1 MASRTSR
8 SAELAT
14 QCGMTTDRF
23 KDVAGYLTQASEL
36 DKKWSPGGFT
46 LFWWVLGTA
55 VYWTICGLILKYVDE
70 PSDSDDAD
78 VKSKMAKKRNL
89 DISIMLIVYFS
100 LCMLFIILYAW
111 KVRQFQSEKWDSFF
125 PDKSFGGS
133 NPLLTWGLMSLFVFG
148 GLFASVA
155 LVFYFS
161 EHDLAVGIYVLLGLL
176 AIVFSTT
183 VALGGK
189 AWISCGQ
196 KTDLFSLK
204 EKICVE
210 KILDEYKM
218 SSIQQAIATK
228 SQATAAG
235 LRASRLEKS
244 RTLDLAGEA
253 VEQLKSAAAQA
264 ASQPAPSSR
273 QAPDPALQAAL
284 ASNAAALAQIASR
297 TS

>member
-8 SAELAT
+8 SLESAT
-14 QCGMTTDRF
+14 KCGMTPDRF
-23 KDVAGYLTQASEL
+23 KEVAGHLARASEL
-36 DKKWSPGGFT
+36 DKTWSPGGFT

-111 KVRQFQSEKWDSFF
+111 KVRQFQSKGWDSYF

-133 NPLLTWGLMSLFVFG
+133 TPLLTWGLMSLFVFG
-148 GLFASVA
+148 GLFTSVA

-161 EHDLAVGIYVLLGLL
+161 EHGLAVGIYVLLGLL

-196 KTDLFSLK
+196 KTELFNVV
-204 EKICVE
+204 EKSCVE
-210 KILDEYKM
+210 RILDEYKK
-218 SSIQQAIATK
+218 SSIQQAMATQ
-228 SQATAAG
+228 SEAAVAAVT
-235 LRASRLEKS
+235 RSRLEKS
-244 RTLDLAGEA
+244 RNLDLATEA